1 MTKTILFV
9 EDDKAILKGLEDNF
23 SREGYRVLTERDGKK
38 GLATALKKQPDLV
51 VLDVML
57 PTMDGFH
64 ICAVLKK
71 RGFAHPIF
79 VLTGM
84 ANEKSRVEGLQY
96 GADDYIQ
103 KPFSIQELML
113 RVKNALSR
121 TEQVLGKAKVMDEE
135 LRKAREIQLASTPKA
150 PPAMKG
156 IDLFGVM
163 IPATHVGGDYF
174 DYLPLDGGNL
184 AIIVA
189 DVSGKGM
196 PAALHVQK
204 MQGIAQSSKSV
215 IKSPADLLTQ
225 LEEHLGAT
233 MDPMSFVTA
242 VAAVID
248 IRARTLTIA
257 NAGHLPVLCC
267 RGPARQQSGGKKVEE
282 IKSEGLWIGSLS
294 VPQFRA
300 KLEVLEV
307 PIKKGDRFVFFT
319 DGVIESMNER
329 GEEFGMDRFKTL
341 LLRSSGSSQQLSES
355 IRKQLERF
363 AGESD
368 QHDDI
373 TIVALHITE

>member
-38 GLATALKKQPDLV
+38 GLSTALKKQPDLV

-57 PTMDGFH
+57 PTMDGFQ
-64 ICAVLKK
+64 ICAELKK

-79 VLTGM
+79 MLTGM

-103 KPFSIQELML
+103 KPFSIQELLL

-121 TEQVLGKAKVMDEE
+121 TEQVLGKAKGMDEE
-135 LRKAREIQLASTPKA
+135 LRKAREIQVASLPKA
-150 PPAMKG
+150 SPAMKG
-156 IDLFGVM
+156 IDIFGTM

-215 IKSPADLLTQ
+215 IKSPTDLLTQ

-233 MDPMSFVTA
+233 MDAMSFVTA

-257 NAGHLPVLCC
+257 NAGHPPVLHV
-267 RGPARQQSGGKKVEE
+267 RGKKVEE
-282 IKSEGLWIGSLS
+282 IKPEGLWIGSLS
-294 VPQFRA
+294 KPQFRA
-300 KLEVLEV
+300 TLEALEV
-307 PIKKGDRFVFFT
+307 PMKKGDRFVFFT

-329 GEEFGMDRFKTL
+329 GEEFGMDRFKKL
-341 LLRSSGSSQQLSES
+341 LLRSSGSSRQLSEA
-355 IRKQLERF
+355 IRRQLERF

-373 TIVALHITE
+373 TIVTLHIKG